1 VKTKKSGVTNTIS
14 IQSWLRP
21 DLTPVAANKDY
32 TQFRD
37 QLDGVA
43 GLLKNAHLESMA
55 IDFGLEGYEEASVRQ
70 QQSRARFALK
80 ALRVET
86 LRMLLGNPSFVVLS
100 RHVAASDL
108 LADFCGVR
116 QIDAIRGIAK
126 STLDRA
132 AKFFTAEQVRWMMQV
147 VLEMGAEEDRC
158 QELGLERA
166 IDTSVC
172 LVDTTC
178 LDANIHFPVDWVLL
192 RDVATTLLKAIK
204 LIRQAGLCQRMPGE
218 PEVFARQMSR
228 LCIEM
233 THTRRKDDAKKSR
246 KSVLR
251 RMKPLLKTIAEHARR
266 HRDRLSSDYASTCY
280 SEAQA
285 SRIIERIDRMLAQV
299 PTVIKQAHERMIGER
314 QVPSSDKILS
324 VHESDI
330 HVIVRGKA
338 GREVEFGNTL
348 FLAESKQGL
357 ILDWEFYRERA
368 PSEPKQLKES
378 LKRQNA
384 YDLSATVEAACGDR
398 GFNSELC
405 SKELMDNGI
414 FDAVCPKNPEEL
426 KQRMKDERFAK
437 LQRRRG
443 STEARIA
450 IFKQRQAGRLRCRGF
465 DNRHRAVAWG
475 VLGHNLWLISRLLAQ
490 QKSQEDSALAA

>member
-1 VKTKKSGVTNTIS
+1 
-14 IQSWLRP
+14 
-21 DLTPVAANKDY
+21 
-32 TQFRD
+32 
-37 QLDGVA
+37 
-43 GLLKNAHLESMA
+43 MA
-55 IDFGLEGYEEASVRQ
+55 MDFALEGFEEAPLKQ
-70 QQSRARFALK
+70 QKARLNFSLK

-86 LRMLLGNPSFVVLS
+86 LRMLLGNPSYRAFS
-100 RHVAASDL
+100 KAVASSDL

-116 QIDAIRGIAK
+116 HIDGIRGISK

-147 VLEMGAEEDRC
+147 LLEMGGENDRC
-158 QELGLERA
+158 EELGLRES

-218 PEVFARQMSR
+218 PEVFSRQMSR

-233 THTRRKDDAKKSR
+233 THTRRKDDARKSR

-251 RMKPLLKTIAEHARR
+251 RMKPLIRTIAEHARR

-280 SEAQA
+280 SETQA
-285 SRIIERIDRMLAQV
+285 VRIIERVDRMLAQV
-299 PTVIKQAHERMIGER
+299 PTVIRQAHERIIGER

-348 FLAESKQGL
+348 FLAESKEGF

-384 YDLSATVEAACGDR
+384 YDLSVIVEAACGDR
-398 GFNSELC
+398 GFNSKLC
-405 SKELMDNGI
+405 SKELLDNGI
-414 FDAVCPKNPEEL
+414 FDAVCPKNSEQL

-490 QKSQEDSALAA
+490 QKSQEDSALVV

>member
-1 VKTKKSGVTNTIS
+1 VNTKNSSVINSIS
-14 IQSWLRP
+14 LQSCLRP
-21 DLTPVAANKDY
+21 ALTHVCANKDY
-32 TQFRD
+32 HEFRE
-37 QLDGVA
+37 QLENVDKM
-43 GLLKNAHLESMA
+43 LKTGHLESMA
-55 IDFGLEGYEEASVRQ
+55 MDFALEGFEEAPLKQ
-70 QQSRARFALK
+70 QKARLNFSLK

-86 LRMLLGNPSFVVLS
+86 LRMLLGNPSYRAFS
-100 RHVAASDL
+100 KAVASSDL
-108 LADFCGVR
+108 LADFCVAR
-116 QIDAIRGIAK
+116 QIDGIRGISK

-147 VLEMGAEEDRC
+147 LLEMGGEDDRC
-158 QELGLERA
+158 EELGLRES

-218 PEVFARQMSR
+218 PEVFSRQMSR

-233 THTRRKDDAKKSR
+233 THTRRKDDARKSR

-251 RMKPLLKTIAEHARR
+251 RMKPLIRTIAEHARR

-280 SEAQA
+280 SETQA
-285 SRIIERIDRMLAQV
+285 VRIIERVDRMLAQV
-299 PTVIKQAHERMIGER
+299 PTVIRQAHERIIGER

-357 ILDWEFYRERA
+357 ILDWEFYREQA
-368 PSEPKQLKES
+368 PSEPNQLKES

-384 YDLSATVEAACGDR
+384 YDLSETIKAACGDR
-398 GFNSELC
+398 GFSSKIC
-405 SKELMDNGI
+405 SKKLLKNGI
-414 FDAVCPKNPEEL
+414 FDAVCPKNPDEL
-426 KQRMKDERFAK
+426 KQRMKDKRFED

-450 IFKQRQAGRLRCRGF
+450 IFKQRQAKRLRCRGF